1 MQIVQYNLKL
11 DNVLINFMKRDN
23 KMNALQLIFFK
34 ISNFGIS
41 KINSRRNPQEKK
53 NNIFGRIRNMALK
66 VLNNKDTSIKICHF
80 EVIFFF
86 ICNDIF

>member
-1 MQIVQYNLKL
+1 MQIAQYNLKL

-23 KMNALQLIFFK
+23 KMNALQLIFLK

-53 NNIFGRIRNMALK
+53 KHLW
-66 VLNNKDTSIKICHF
+66 
-80 EVIFFF
+80 
-86 ICNDIF
+86 